1 MVSRFQGRP
10 PTQQLL
16 PPASRQPFDYWG
28 GPFQQGGLPS
38 QVAPVEK
45 TGIMGIL
52 QKYLPT
58 KLLENSGGGSG
69 VTGTL
74 NNIQQVLKMSQS
86 VTPLI
91 QQYGPM
97 VKNIPSMLALL
108 KAFQESDDEEDEADT
123 VLDEDEIKDEDQ
135 VTNPTQEDELVD
147 KGQKVSINES
157 SDDLYHIETEMNTK
171 QIKQTQSQSSKPKLY
186 I

>member
-1 MVSRFQGRP
+1 MVSPFQGRP

-16 PPASRQPFDYWG
+16 PPATRQPFDYWG
-28 GPFQQGGLPS
+28 GPFQQGGMPTA
-38 QVAPVEK
+38 VAPVEK
-45 TGIMGIL
+45 TGVMGML

-58 KLLENSGGGSG
+58 KLLQNSGGGSG
-69 VTGTL
+69 LTGTL
-74 NNIQQVLKMSQS
+74 NNIQQVLKMTQS

-108 KAFQESDDEEDEADT
+108 KAFQESDDVETDLDTNEEDKKAVKTSEEDESI
-123 VLDEDEIKDEDQ
+123 E
-135 VTNPTQEDELVD
+135 
-147 KGQKVSINES
+147 KGAKVAINES
-157 SDDLYHIETEMNTK
+157 ADDLYHIETEINAKPKQKTK
-171 QIKQTQSQSSKPKLY
+171 AQSSKPKLY